1 MGSTYSAVCPGCG
14 GSPKPGTNICEFCG
28 KELFITTFNPLFNM
42 NFPDVNKYMRSYS
55 SGGFGETDEQ
65 KAKRLMALGL
75 CQLKFKLYD
84 KAAQSFEEVVN
95 IAYDCAEAYYCAAV
109 CVFKGNRPFL
119 SNIKSVERAEQLLS
133 AALSVSGK
141 GIYYLFAAFIKK
153 DFYERKFY
161 KTSPSSRDYKAE
173 ADKLGVP
180 QGDKTS
186 LEQLLNTRI
195 DI

>member
-1 MGSTYSAVCPGCG
+1 M
-14 GSPKPGTNICEFCG
+14 
-28 KELFITTFNPLFNM
+28 LF
-42 NFPDVNKYMRSYS
+42 R
-55 SGGFGETDEQ
+55 
-65 KAKRLMALGL
+65 
-75 CQLKFKLYD
+75 
-84 KAAQSFEEVVN
+84 
-95 IAYDCAEAYYCAAV
+95 
-109 CVFKGNRPFL
+109 
-119 SNIKSVERAEQLLS
+119 SVERAEQLLS